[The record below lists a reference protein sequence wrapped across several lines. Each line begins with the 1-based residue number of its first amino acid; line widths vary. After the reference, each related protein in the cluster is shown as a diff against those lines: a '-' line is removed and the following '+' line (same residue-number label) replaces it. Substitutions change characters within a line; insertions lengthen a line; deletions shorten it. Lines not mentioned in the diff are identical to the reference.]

1 MPVHTSG
8 RPGPGLNLRAPW
20 AIVTLVAVGLL
31 LASALNAG
39 GVSLAATESANQVE
53 PGAGQWKTWLLTSGS
68 QLRRPAPPDRA
79 ATKAELKQL
88 KALVS
93 QRDSAALD
101 QIAYWD
107 SGAPA
112 YRWNEI
118 TIVESL
124 KNNMNS
130 VVAARGLALVNAAIY
145 DATIA
150 AWDSKYTYHRSR
162 PSQADPSLTTVLP
175 NPHSPSYPSDAA
187 ATAGAASAVLAYL
200 FPNDAQSFLDR
211 ASAAGQS
218 RLLAGVEYPSDVAAG
233 LDLGH
238 AVGALAIARGK
249 SDGSDAKWTGTVPTE
264 PGHWTGTNPILP
276 LAGTWKTWVLASGSE
291 FRPGPPPAYNS
302 VQEASELA
310 EVEQFARTPKT
321 NADALFWEYG
331 AGGTR
336 GYQFWNDQMA
346 KKLFEYRLDSNPP
359 RAARVYALESIAY
372 YDSGV
377 ACWDAKYIYWAP
389 RPFQLDP
396 NFKPL
401 FTTPNH
407 PGYPSA
413 HSCLSSA
420 AAGTLAYLFPR
431 DAASLNDFANQ
442 AAQSRIA
449 GGIHFRSDVVVGLV
463 IGRSVVEKVLA
474 RARQDGSQ

>member
-1 MPVHTSG
+1 MSLHTSG
-8 RPGPGLNLRAPW
+8 RPGLNLRTSW
-20 AIVTLVAVGLL
+20 SIVALVAVGLL

-39 GVSLAATESANQVE
+39 GVSLAANESANQVE

-68 QLRRPAPPDRA
+68 QLRSPAPPDRA

-88 KALVS
+88 KALVA

-101 QIAYWD
+101 QIAFWD
-107 SGAPA
+107 TGAPA

-118 TIVESL
+118 AVTELL
-124 KNNMNS
+124 KNNMNGIIAS
-130 VVAARGLALVNAAIY
+130 RALALLNAAIY

-150 AWDSKYTYHRSR
+150 TWDSKYAYHRPR
-162 PSQADPSLTTVLP
+162 PSQADPTLTTVLP

-200 FPNDAQSFLDR
+200 FPTDAQSFMDR
-211 ASAAGQS
+211 ATAAGQA

-233 LDLGH
+233 LDMGH
-238 AVGALAIARGK
+238 AVGALAVSRGK

-264 PGHWTGTNPILP
+264 PGHWTGVNPILP
-276 LAGTWKTWVLASGSE
+276 LAGTWKTWVLSSGSQL
-291 FRPGPPPAYNS
+291 RPGPPPAYNS

-310 EVEQFARTPKT
+310 EVEQFVRTPKS
-321 NADALFWEYG
+321 NSDALYWEY
-331 AGGTR
+331 AVGGTR
-336 GYQFWNDQMA
+336 GFQFWNDLTA
-346 KKLFEYRLDSNPP
+346 KKLFEYRMDSDAP

-372 YDSGV
+372 ADSAI
-377 ACWDAKYIYWAP
+377 ACWDAKYTYWAL

-407 PGYPSA
+407 PSYPSA
-413 HSCLSSA
+413 HSCLSSG

-431 DAASLNDFANQ
+431 DAASLLDLANQ

-449 GGIHFRSDVVVGLV
+449 AGIHFRSDVIVGLV
-463 IGRSVVEKVLA
+463 IGRSVVEKLLA